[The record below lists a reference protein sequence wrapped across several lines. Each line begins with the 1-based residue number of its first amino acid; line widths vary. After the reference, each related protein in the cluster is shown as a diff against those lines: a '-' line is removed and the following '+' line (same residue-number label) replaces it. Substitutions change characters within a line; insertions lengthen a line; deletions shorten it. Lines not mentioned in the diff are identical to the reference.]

1 MGLIH
6 ATIELINGDDLA
18 LVRRHLMGEEEIKSM
33 YVNALVDSGAI
44 NLCINETIQEF
55 MQFPILER
63 KTFQMAT
70 GELREL
76 DVVENVVLKFK
87 NRRTNCTALI
97 LPGDSEVLLGAIPME
112 DMDVWIDPRR
122 QEMVVNPE
130 SPDMAMATL
139 KGIRNVSP
147 KSEK

>member
-6 ATIELINGDDLA
+6 ASIELINGDDLA
-18 LVRRHLMGEEEIKSM
+18 MVRRHIMGEDEIRYM
-33 YVNALVDSGAI
+33 HVNALVDSGAI
-44 NLCINETIQEF
+44 NLCINESIQEIL
-55 MQFPILER
+55 QFPIVEK

-76 DVVENVVLKFK
+76 QVVENVVVKFQ
-87 NRRTNCTALI
+87 NRCTNCTALI

-122 QEMVVNPE
+122 QEMVVNPS
-130 SPDMAMATL
+130 SPDSAIGYFKRDSACF
-139 KGIRNVSP
+139 S
-147 KSEK
+147 